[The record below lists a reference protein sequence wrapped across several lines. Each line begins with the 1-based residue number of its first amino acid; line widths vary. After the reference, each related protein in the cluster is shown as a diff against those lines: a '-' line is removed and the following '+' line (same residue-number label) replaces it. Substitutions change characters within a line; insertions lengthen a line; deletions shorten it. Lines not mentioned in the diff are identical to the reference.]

1 MSEMTDTREM
11 IKIQNLVKSFVLH
24 NQGGIC
30 IPVLADANFSVVKGE
45 CVVLSGPSGVG
56 KSTLLRSIYANY
68 LAQSGSIMIR
78 HHGKWIDLVAAPPHV
93 VLEIRE
99 HTLGYVSQFLRVIPR
114 ISTTDLVSEPLLIRG
129 MGRSEA
135 RLRAAG
141 ILTRL
146 SIPKTLWGLPP
157 ATFSGGERQRVN
169 IAMTFVREFPIL
181 LLDEP
186 TASLDAGNRDSVID
200 LITEARDNGA
210 AIVGIFHDAY
220 VREAVGTATYDV
232 GEAREAA

>member
-1 MSEMTDTREM
+1 MSEMTDTQEM
-11 IKIQNLVKSFVLH
+11 IKIQNLAKSFVLH
-24 NQGGIC
+24 NQGGVR
-30 IPVLADANFSVVKGE
+30 IPVLANANLSVAKGE
-45 CVVLSGPSGVG
+45 CVVLSGPSGAG
-56 KSTLLRSIYANY
+56 KSTLLRSVYANY
-68 LAQSGSIMIR
+68 LAESGSIMICHR
-78 HHGKWIDLVAAPPHV
+78 GEWVDLVAAPPHKIM
-93 VLEIRE
+93 EIRE

-129 MGRSEA
+129 IEQSEA
-135 RLRAAG
+135 RLRAAE

-146 SIPKTLWGLPP
+146 AIPETLWGLPP

-169 IAMTFVREFPIL
+169 IAMNFVREFPIL

-186 TASLDAGNRDSVID
+186 TASLDAANRDAVID
-200 LITEARDNGA
+200 LIREARDNGV

-232 GEAREAA
+232 SEAREAA